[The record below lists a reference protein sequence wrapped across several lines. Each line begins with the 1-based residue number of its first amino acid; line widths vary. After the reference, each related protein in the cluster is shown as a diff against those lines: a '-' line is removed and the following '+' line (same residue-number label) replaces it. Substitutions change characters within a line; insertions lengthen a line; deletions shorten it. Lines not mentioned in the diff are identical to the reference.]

1 MFGEKF
7 VCNGNIFRFNE
18 EVIVIFIFFYLFVLL
33 RSIFSKIL
41 NLVYIV
47 KANMFREAGLYE
59 VTFKIS
65 SSKFFTLR
73 VITFKYLLLNFRLLC
88 QLKFC
93 NIVII
98 NVKRELFAK
107 CKVIGY
113 NYKLF
118 VVKFPNLKLTGRF
131 STVKGYFN
139 YSLSSNLGYLDGG
152 VRRGIRLISIV

>member
-88 QLKFC
+88 
-93 NIVII
+93 
-98 NVKRELFAK
+98 
-107 CKVIGY
+107 
-113 NYKLF
+113 
-118 VVKFPNLKLTGRF
+118 
-131 STVKGYFN
+131 
-139 YSLSSNLGYLDGG
+139 
-152 VRRGIRLISIV
+152 